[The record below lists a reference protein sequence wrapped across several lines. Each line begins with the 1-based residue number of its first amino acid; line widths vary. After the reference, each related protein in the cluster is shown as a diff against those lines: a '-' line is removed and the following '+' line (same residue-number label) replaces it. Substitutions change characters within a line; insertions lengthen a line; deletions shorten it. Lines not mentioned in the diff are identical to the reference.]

1 MKTMNLFTGKS
12 FLKYCRTASVWLL
25 VFVPALLGAQQK
37 LSLNDAVSEGLAKN
51 FRVEVSKNETNIAQ
65 RNINPG
71 NAGFLPSV
79 TTYGSIDKSLLDA
92 KVKVMTGAQLDESNA
107 SATVSTAGVKAQWVL
122 FDGSGMFTR
131 YEKLKELWRIS
142 DLETRITME
151 NVVGDIIMAYC
162 GIIREQQLLTACQE
176 RLDVSNFRYLLAAK
190 KLESGSGSEIELL
203 QSRVLNQADS
213 SAWSRQNASFKK
225 SKILLNQ
232 LLASDIQRDFITD
245 DSISLAQIP
254 GLDKLMQDGLSSNSS
269 YKQAVEQVKLSKL
282 DIKSLKSGQFPKL
295 SLSGSYGFYK
305 NKTEAAF
312 INYNR
317 NFGPQVGLNLGMTI
331 FDGNK
336 LRHDIQNAQTTSL
349 NRELLLKEMEN
360 DLKGLITATWLDYL
374 NQLETIAYGRQGY
387 NLALKNLNIAREAFQ
402 SGMVSSLYLREIQ
415 EELFH
420 AASRLVNAVYDAKV
434 KETEL
439 LQLSGMLI
447 R

>member
-1 MKTMNLFTGKS
+1 MRKTG
-12 FLKYCRTASVWLL
+12 
-25 VFVPALLGAQQK
+25 
-37 LSLNDAVSEGLAKN
+37 
-51 FRVEVSKNETNIAQ
+51 
-65 RNINPG
+65 
-71 NAGFLPSV
+71 
-79 TTYGSIDKSLLDA
+79 
-92 KVKVMTGAQLDESNA
+92 LDE
-107 SATVSTAGVKAQWVL
+107 
-122 FDGSGMFTR
+122 
-131 YEKLKELWRIS
+131 
-142 DLETRITME
+142 
-151 NVVGDIIMAYC
+151 
-162 GIIREQQLLTACQE
+162 
-176 RLDVSNFRYLLAAK
+176 
-190 KLESGSGSEIELL
+190 
-203 QSRVLNQADS
+203 
-213 SAWSRQNASFKK
+213 
-225 SKILLNQ
+225 
-232 LLASDIQRDFITD
+232 
-245 DSISLAQIP
+245 
-254 GLDKLMQDGLSSNSS
+254 LMHDGLSSNSS

-336 LRHDIQNAQTTSL
+336 LRHDIQNAQTASL
-349 NRELLLKEMEN
+349 NQELLLKEMEN
-360 DLKGLITATWLDYL
+360 NLKGLITETWLDYL